1 MCKSSIFVL
10 FEIITKCT
18 FLYSIIQK
26 LMTWEYFCILPFKKS
41 CKKSI
46 GCMDR
51 YSYVH
56 VACANLLVFSNNAVG
71 NQKCVLLFYY
81 PLLLSFQLKKL
92 TFDFHFL

>member
-1 MCKSSIFVL
+1 
-10 FEIITKCT
+10 
-18 FLYSIIQK
+18 
-26 LMTWEYFCILPFKKS
+26 
-41 CKKSI
+41 
-46 GCMDR
+46 MDR

-56 VACANLLVFSNNAVG
+56 VARANLLVFSNNAVG